1 MHGIFFRGNLCRKVK
16 IESAGTGKEEAM
28 DSEHHSRRKGLVII
42 NTGNGKGKTSAAMGV
57 LLRAWG
63 RGLRVTMLQFI
74 KHSTANFGEH
84 RAARKM
90 GVEIKPMGN
99 GFTWLSKDMD
109 VTKGLALDLWKEC
122 KEKILS
128 DAYDLVI
135 LDEFTYPLHYG
146 WIPIEDVLETL
157 RNRPPELHVIITG
170 RYAPQELTDFAD
182 LVTEMKEIKHPYRQG
197 VKAQLGIDF

>member
-1 MHGIFFRGNLCRKVK
+1 M
-16 IESAGTGKEEAM
+16 ESK
-28 DSEHHSRRKGLVII
+28 DHRRRKGLVLV

-63 RGLRVTMLQFI
+63 RGMRVTMLQFI

-84 RAARKM
+84 RAARKI
-90 GVEIKPMGN
+90 GVDIKPMGD

-109 VTKGLALDLWKEC
+109 ATKKLAVNLWEKC
-122 KEKILS
+122 QEKILS
-128 DAYDLVI
+128 GAYDIVI

-146 WIPIEDVLETL
+146 WIPIKDALETL
-157 RNRPPELHVIITG
+157 RNRPAAVHVIITG
-170 RYAPQELTDFAD
+170 RYASQELIDFAD
-182 LVTEMKEIKHPYRQG
+182 LVTEMREIKHPYRKG